1 MIDTLTQM
9 CDNYNLT
16 YDNSISPIK
25 IGPDCYMFYATH
37 LSHECRTAGYCK
49 EDKYYALTGGSTI
62 VILNKDMNRIE

>member
-16 YDNSISPIK
+16 YDNSVSPIK
-25 IGPDCYMFYATH
+25 IGPDCYMFYSTH

-49 EDKYYALTGGSTI
+49 EDNYYVLTGGDTY
-62 VILNKDMNRIE
+62 VILNKEMNRLA